1 MLVEGIGGVGW
12 WELVP
17 SIAVVRRIVVSGRD
31 VGVDDAKCSP
41 VGVLCFSGVGVREDV
56 EKTGSGVT
64 KEV

>member
-1 MLVEGIGGVGW
+1 MLVEGIGGADG

-17 SIAVVRRIVVSGRD
+17 STAVVSGIVVTGRD
-31 VGVDDAKCSP
+31 VGVDDAQCSP
-41 VGVLCFSGVGVREDV
+41 VGVLRISEVGVKEDV